1 MALAPTY
8 LISGA
13 FLDVKLM
20 EYNNFKSKNMIK
32 VAING
37 FGRIGRPSLKIIF
50 EKKDMEVVAIN
61 DLTDI
66 ETVAHLLQYDSSY
79 GIFQHEVVA
88 DAEKSELVVGGKKIK
103 YFSEKEP
110 ANLPWK
116 KLGVDVVLD
125 CTGIFLDQAG
135 AQKHIDAGAKK
146 VVMSAPP
153 KDDTPVYLLGVN
165 EHEYKGE
172 AIVSNGSCTTNCL
185 APMIKVLDELCGVEQ
200 GFMTTTH
207 SYTNDQNLL
216 DLPHR
221 DMRRARA
228 AALSI
233 IPTTTGAAKTVGKVI
248 PHLKGKL
255 DGIALRV
262 PTPVVSI
269 VDFIG
274 TVKNPKTVEEINK
287 AFVVAAQGELKGIL
301 DATTKELVSMDY
313 KMNPLSAIVDL
324 PLTMS
329 MGNQVKIVGW
339 YDNEWGYSNRLVEM
353 AKYICE

>member
-1 MALAPTY
+1 ML
-8 LISGA
+8 
-13 FLDVKLM
+13 
-20 EYNNFKSKNMIK
+20 K

-37 FGRIGRPSLKIIF
+37 FGRIGRPSLKIAF
-50 EKKDMEVVAIN
+50 EKPNIDVVAIN

-66 ETVAHLLQYDSSY
+66 ETSAHLLKYDSSY
-79 GIFQHEVVA
+79 GAYGRDVIVDKENSQIII
-88 DAEKSELVVGGKKIK
+88 DGKPIK
-103 YFSEKEP
+103 YLSEKDP
-110 ANLPWK
+110 GSLPWK
-116 KLGVDVVLD
+116 GMEIDVVLD
-125 CTGIFLDQAG
+125 CTGIFLDQVSAN
-135 AQKHIDAGAKK
+135 KHIEAGAKK

-165 EHEYKGE
+165 EKEYKGE

-185 APMIKVLDELCGVEQ
+185 APMIKVLDDLCEVEQ

-221 DMRRARA
+221 DLRRARA
-228 AALSI
+228 AGLSI

-255 DGIALRV
+255 DGIAFRV

-269 VDFIG
+269 VDFICN
-274 TVKNPKTVEEINK
+274 VKNPKTVEEINA
-287 AFVVAAQGELKGIL
+287 AFIAASQQELKNLL
-301 DATTKELVSMDY
+301 DATTDELVSMDY
-313 KMNPLSAIVDL
+313 KMNSHSAIVDL
-324 PLTMS
+324 PLTMAQ
-329 MGNQVKIVGW
+329 GNMVKIVGW

-353 AKYICE
+353 AEYISK

>member
-1 MALAPTY
+1 ML
-8 LISGA
+8 
-13 FLDVKLM
+13 
-20 EYNNFKSKNMIK
+20 K

-37 FGRIGRPSLKIIF
+37 FGRIGRPSAKIIF
-50 EKKDMEVVAIN
+50 EKEGLELVAIN

-66 ETVAHLLQYDSSY
+66 ETSAHLLKYDSSY
-79 GIFQHEVVA
+79 GVYGRDVVA
-88 DAEKSELVVGGKKIK
+88 DKENSEIIIDGKPVK
-103 YFSEKEP
+103 YFSEKDP
-110 ANLPWK
+110 LNLPWA

-125 CTGIFLDQAG
+125 CTGIFLDQEGAG
-135 AQKHIDAGAKK
+135 KHIAAGAKK
-146 VVMSAPP
+146 VVLSAPP
-153 KDDTPVYLLGVN
+153 KDDVPVYLLGIN
-165 EHEYKGE
+165 EKEYKGE
-172 AIVSNGSCTTNCL
+172 NIVSNGSCTTNCL
-185 APMIKVLDELCGVEQ
+185 APMIKVLDELCEVEQ

-269 VDFIG
+269 VDFIC
-274 TVKNPKTVEEINK
+274 TVKNPKSGEEINAAFEK
-287 AFVVAAQGELKGIL
+287 AAAGKMLNIL
-301 DATTKELVSMDY
+301 DATYKELVSMDY
-313 KMNPLSAIVDL
+313 KMNPHSSIVDL

-353 AKYICE
+353 AQLICR

>member
-1 MALAPTY
+1 
-8 LISGA
+8 
-13 FLDVKLM
+13 
-20 EYNNFKSKNMIK
+20 MIR

-37 FGRIGRPSLKIIF
+37 FGRIGRPSLKIAF
-50 EKKDMEVVAIN
+50 EKNEMEIVAIN

-66 ETVAHLLQYDSSY
+66 ETSTHLLKYDSSY
-79 GIFQHEVVA
+79 GIYNRKVSV
-88 DAEKSELVVGGKKIK
+88 DKDSNTIIIDGKNIK

-116 KLGVDVVLD
+116 DLEIDVVYD
-125 CTGIFLDQAG
+125 CTGIFLDKES

-165 EHEYKGE
+165 EDEYKNE
-172 AIVSNGSCTTNCL
+172 NIVSNGSCTTNCL

-221 DMRRARA
+221 DLRRARTA
-228 AALSI
+228 GLSI

-269 VDFIG
+269 VDFIC
-274 TVKNPKTVEEINK
+274 TVKNPKTIEQINE
-287 AFVVAAQGELKGIL
+287 AFIKYSKNELKDIL
-301 DATTKELVSMDY
+301 EASDKELVSMDY
-313 KMNPLSAIVDL
+313 KMNPASAIVDL
-324 PLTMS
+324 KLTMS
-329 MGNQVKIVGW
+329 QNNMVKIVGW
-339 YDNEWGYSNRLVEM
+339 YDNEWGYSNRLIEM
-353 AKYICE
+353 GEYIMK